1 MEINDMLKINTKEIV
16 MGVTV
21 YAYETKLCSL

>member
-1 MEINDMLKINTKEIV
+1 MEINDMLKINKEIV

-21 YAYETKLCSL
+21 YACETKLCSL